1 MKTEQTNRK
10 PWRLLIGMTV
20 LCVLSVG
27 VMLFALNRPQAG
39 FVPPPFEENAVEG
52 VPQDVA
58 EEFRYSSLDDGV
70 YTVALCG
77 VPTADEQEVTLY
89 FTDPAENDVWLKVRI
104 YTEQGIML
112 GESGLLKPG
121 QYVENVRLNETLA
134 EPISVLLKVMAYEP
148 DTYQSAGAV
157 TLRTELK
164 IR

>member
-1 MKTEQTNRK
+1 M
-10 PWRLLIGMTV
+10 
-20 LCVLSVG
+20 
-27 VMLFALNRPQAG
+27 
-39 FVPPPFEENAVEG
+39 EG

-58 EEFRYSSLDDGV
+58 EEFRYSSLDAGV